1 MKVICLKIN
10 KLLSY
15 FNEPI
20 EVKELVYKGDNSEIY
35 LDRIQ
40 GDDRS
45 FINDSDKTITLHDKD
60 NNLVEKN
67 ALWLS
72 EIYENEDFIISIK
85 KDALNKVKYPLTV
98 KISNFNII
106 NYEEKY

>member
-20 EVKELVYKGDNSEIY
+20 EVKELVYKGNNSEIY
-35 LDRIQ
+35 LDRIEGNDNNFLRLYFNKKQ
-40 GDDRS
+40 N
-45 FINDSDKTITLHDKD
+45 INKDKGEFLSIGNNEYSINKDHSLIYDNDKTIKIYDKD

-67 ALWLS
+67 AL
-72 EIYENEDFIISIK
+72 
-85 KDALNKVKYPLTV
+85 
-98 KISNFNII
+98 
-106 NYEEKY
+106 